1 MDQRTKEELELDL
14 KHTIWALE
22 NDYMLLEN
30 TSKNIESQTRKL
42 NNIKEELKL
51 HIIKRQVLEEL
62 IKNCK

>member
-14 KHTIWALE
+14 RYTIWALE

-42 NNIKEELKL
+42 NNVKEELKL
-51 HIIKRQVLEEL
+51 HNIKRQVLEEL
-62 IKNCK
+62 IEKYK

>member
-14 KHTIWALE
+14 RYTIWALD

-42 NNIKEELKL
+42 NNVKEELKL
-51 HIIKRQVLEEL
+51 HNIKRQVLEEL
-62 IKNCK
+62 IEKYK